1 MERLRKPLASVQVP
15 SRRYPSIAA
24 RLQLPEKWLRDRL
37 RAGAIQTVR
46 EPSGRYLFPDSEGTL
61 EALRQL
67 RARVVKQIDL
77 MPSRLQ
83 HQEHHHV

>member
-1 MERLRKPLASVQVP
+1 MSRYRHVGTQASRHACTFP
-15 SRRYPSIAA
+15 K
-24 RLQLPEKWLRDRL
+24 KWLRDRL

-67 RARVVKQIDL
+67 RARVVKQVDL